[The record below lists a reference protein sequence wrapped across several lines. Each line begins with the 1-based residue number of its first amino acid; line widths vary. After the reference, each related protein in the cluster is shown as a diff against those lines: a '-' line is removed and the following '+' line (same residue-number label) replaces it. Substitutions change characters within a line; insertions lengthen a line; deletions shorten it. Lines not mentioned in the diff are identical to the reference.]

1 MKNTN
6 SKKLKLYFKD
16 ANNTQR
22 TVTIDQ
28 TKDTYKDADVS
39 AAMDK
44 IIASQVLETKKGLLT
59 SKAKAEIET
68 IEKAAL
74 EIKQA

>member
-1 MKNTN
+1 M
-6 SKKLKLYFKD
+6 KLYFKD

-28 TKDTYKDADVS
+28 AKDTYKDADVS

-44 IIASQVLETKKGLLT
+44 IIESQVLETKKGLIN
-59 SKAKAEIET
+59 SKARAEVET

-74 EIKQA
+74 DVIQA

>member
-16 ANNTQR
+16 AQNTQR

-28 TKDTYKDADVS
+28 AKDTYKDADVS

-44 IIASQVLETKKGLLT
+44 IIESQVLETKKGLIN
-59 SKAKAEIET
+59 SKARAEVET

-74 EIKQA
+74 DVIQV

>member
-28 TKDTYKDADVS
+28 AKDSYKDADVS

-44 IIASQVLETKKGLLT
+44 IIESQVLETKKGLIN
-59 SKAKAEIET
+59 SKARAEVET

-74 EIKQA
+74 DVIQA

>member
-28 TKDTYKDADVS
+28 AKDTYKNADVS

-44 IIASQVLETKKGLLT
+44 IIESQVLETKKGLIN
-59 SKAKAEIET
+59 SKARAEVET

-74 EIKQA
+74 DVIQA

>member
-44 IIASQVLETKKGLLT
+44 IIESQVLETKKGLLT

>member
-28 TKDTYKDADVS
+28 AKDTYKDADVS
-39 AAMDK
+39 TAMDK
-44 IIASQVLETKKGLLT
+44 IIESQVLETKKGLIN
-59 SKAKAEIET
+59 SKARAEVET

-74 EIKQA
+74 DVIQA

>member
-28 TKDTYKDADVS
+28 AKDTYKDADVS

-44 IIASQVLETKKGLLT
+44 IIESQVLETKKGLIN
-59 SKAKAEIET
+59 SKARAEVET

-74 EIKQA
+74 DVIKA

>member
-28 TKDTYKDADVS
+28 AKDTYKDADVS

-44 IIASQVLETKKGLLT
+44 IIESQVLETKKGLIN
-59 SKAKAEIET
+59 SKARAEVET

-74 EIKQA
+74 DVIQA

>member
-28 TKDTYKDADVS
+28 AKDTYKDADVS

-44 IIASQVLETKKGLLT
+44 IIESQVLETKKGLIN
-59 SKAKAEIET
+59 SKARAEVET

-74 EIKQA
+74 M

>member
-16 ANNTQR
+16 AQNTQR

-28 TKDTYKDADVS
+28 AKDTYKDADVS

-44 IIASQVLETKKGLLT
+44 IIESQVLETKKGLIN
-59 SKAKAEIET
+59 SKARAEVET

-74 EIKQA
+74 DVIQA

>member
-16 ANNTQR
+16 AKNTQR

-28 TKDTYKDADVS
+28 AKDTYKDADVS

-44 IIASQVLETKKGLLT
+44 IIESQVLETKKGLIN
-59 SKAKAEIET
+59 SKHK
-68 IEKAAL
+68 EKL
-74 EIKQA
+74 PS

>member
-28 TKDTYKDADVS
+28 AKDTYKDADVS

-44 IIASQVLETKKGLLT
+44 IVESQVLETKKGLIN
-59 SKAKAEIET
+59 SKARAEVET

-74 EIKQA
+74 DVIQA

>member
-16 ANNTQR
+16 AQNTQR

-28 TKDTYKDADVS
+28 AKDTYKDADVS

-44 IIASQVLETKKGLLT
+44 IIESQVLETKKGLIN
-59 SKAKAEIET
+59 SKERAEVET

-74 EIKQA
+74 DVIQA

>member
-28 TKDTYKDADVS
+28 AKDTYKDADVS

-44 IIASQVLETKKGLLT
+44 IIESQVLETKKGF
-59 SKAKAEIET
+59 
-68 IEKAAL
+68 
-74 EIKQA
+74 

>member
-16 ANNTQR
+16 AQNTQR

-28 TKDTYKDADVS
+28 AKDTYKDADVS

-44 IIASQVLETKKGLLT
+44 IIESQVLETKKGLIN
-59 SKAKAEIET
+59 SKARAEVET

-74 EIKQA
+74 DVKQA